1 MNIIIASGKG
11 LGKTLL
17 SAFDAALFDAGVSN
31 YNLLVLS
38 SIIPPGSVI
47 KLQKYKTPDSEYGHR
62 LYVVMSENRS
72 RESGRYIGAA
82 IGWCQEEDGRGVF
95 VEHHFTENS
104 EEAVRNLL
112 QEEVKHSLADLCRL
126 RGYSF
131 SPKKMNIKM
140 SVAKVTDAPSSV
152 LVVAVYESQKW
163 SEQTSLV

>member
-11 LGKTLL
+11 QGKTLL

-152 LVVAVYESQKW
+152 LVVAVYESQGW
-163 SEQTSLV
+163 REQTSLV